1 LQSSA
6 LVSFSFP
13 QRILHWLT
21 AALVFFNLLLPD
33 GMNEWHRSMRRNGSA
48 TADQIASANVHA
60 YVGIGILLLVF
71 LRLVL
76 RLYQGAPPSPSRE
89 PAIFRLAAKVAQV
102 VLYVLLLAM
111 PVTGMASYYL
121 GYDSVGGVHAD
132 ILKVVVW
139 AVLGAHVL
147 GVLIHQFYWKTDVLR
162 RMTVG

>member
-1 LQSSA
+1 MQSSEINT
-6 LVSFSFP
+6 FSIP

-33 GMNEWHRSMRRNGSA
+33 GMNEWHRSMRRTGSA

-76 RLYQGAPPSPSRE
+76 RLYQGAPPSTSNE
-89 PAIFRLAAKVAQV
+89 PPIFRLAAKVAHV

-121 GYDSVGGVHAD
+121 GHNSAGGVHAD
-132 ILKVVVW
+132 ILKVALW
-139 AVLGAHVL
+139 AVVGAHVM
-147 GVLIHQFYWKTDVLR
+147 GVLVHQFYWKTDVLR
-162 RMTVG
+162 RMTIG

>member
-1 LQSSA
+1 
-6 LVSFSFP
+6 
-13 QRILHWLT
+13 
-21 AALVFFNLLLPD
+21 
-33 GMNEWHRSMRRNGSA
+33 MNEWHRSMRRNGSA

-89 PAIFRLAAKVAQV
+89 LAIFRLAAKVAHV